1 MNNKIVNFLIKHRLE
16 ILILFILAIAYFL
29 LRLPNLVSQPIFADE
44 AIYVRWAQV
53 MRAEPTLRFLPLSDG
68 KTPLFMWLM
77 IPFFKVFQ
85 DPLYAGRFLSVLAG
99 FGSFLGVLFLG
110 WKFFNPKVALWSVF
124 LLIVT
129 PFFVF
134 FDRMAL
140 VDSMLA
146 MFSIWSLFLAM
157 LLIKYQRLDI
167 AMFLGFTLGG
177 GILTKTP
184 GMFNLLALP
193 VSLISFDWKGKNRQT
208 RLLKIFGLLLLAL
221 GIGFVMYNLLRLGP
235 GFTSL
240 SSRNQDY
247 IFAPSELIGRPLD
260 PFIPHFNDISDWL
273 PKLLTIPIL
282 LLTIL
287 GIILSF
293 IKREKYAL
301 TILFWSLVPLIVEM
315 AFLKTFTARYI
326 LSSMIPLIILAGWAI
341 YWLSEKIKFSKF
353 IVQSLIVLV
362 ILGFT
367 LYTDFLLIYQ
377 IEKAPLPR
385 SERSGYLEMWTAGY
399 GFPEIAKFLINEA
412 SKKTIVVGT
421 EGSFGTLPDGLMI
434 YLDKYTHTSSP
445 DHQILLSP
453 GNATISAGLRNASL
467 TYPTYYV
474 ANKSRFEG
482 DKDIML
488 IKEYLKIKGP
498 KKPQDAIVFYQVFPL
513 NH

>member
-1 MNNKIVNFLIKHRLE
+1 MIELLKKYRVE
-16 ILILFILAIAYFL
+16 IIIAFVLTILFFV

-53 MRAEPTLRFLPLSDG
+53 MKAEPTLRFLPLSDG
-68 KTPLFMWLM
+68 KTPLFMWIL

-85 DPLYAGRFLSVLAG
+85 DPLYAGRFLSILAG
-99 FGSFLGVLFLG
+99 FGSFLGILILG
-110 WKFFNPKVALWSVF
+110 WKFFNPKVALWSIF
-124 LLIVT
+124 LLTVT

-146 MFSIWSLFLAM
+146 AFSIWSLLLAM
-157 LLIKYQRLDI
+157 LLVKYQRLDI
-167 AMFLGFTLGG
+167 AMFLGFALGG

-184 GMFNLLALP
+184 GMFNLLVLP
-193 VSLISFDWKGKNRQT
+193 VSLISFDWKNKNRQI
-208 RLLKIFGLLLLAL
+208 RLIKTFGLLLLAL
-221 GIGFVMYNLLRLGP
+221 GIGFSMYNLLRLGS

-247 IFAPSELIGRPLD
+247 IFSPFELAGRPLD
-260 PFIPHFNDISDWL
+260 PFIPHFRDISDWL
-273 PKLLTIPIL
+273 PKLLTIPVL
-282 LLTIL
+282 LLTLL
-287 GIILSF
+287 GMVLSI
-293 IKREKYAL
+293 IKRNKYAL
-301 TILFWSLVPLIVEM
+301 TILFWGLIPLMIQM
-315 AFLKTFTARYI
+315 ALLKTFTARYI
-326 LSSMIPLIILAGWAI
+326 LFSIIPLVVLAGWAAF
-341 YWLSEKIKFSKF
+341 WLTEKIKFSKLL
-353 IVQSLIVLV
+353 IQSGLVLI

-367 LYTDFLLIYQ
+367 LYTNFLLVYQ

-412 SKKTIVVGT
+412 SKRTIVVGT

-434 YLDKYTHTSSP
+434 YLDKYSHTSAK
-445 DHQILLSP
+445 DNQILLVS
-453 GNATISAGLRNASL
+453 GTATISSGLRQAAL

-482 DKDIML
+482 DREIVL
-488 IKEYLKIKGP
+488 IKEYPKAIGP
-498 KKPQDAIVFYQVFPL
+498 KKPRDAIVFYQVFPL
-513 NH
+513 NP

>member
-1 MNNKIVNFLIKHRLE
+1 MVDFLKKHRIE
-16 ILILFILAIAYFL
+16 ILITFVLAILFFV

-53 MRAEPTLRFLPLSDG
+53 MKAEPTLRFLPLSDG
-68 KTPLFMWLM
+68 KTPLFMWIL

-85 DPLYAGRFLSVLAG
+85 DPLYAGRFLSILAG
-99 FGSFLGVLFLG
+99 FGSFLGILFLG

-124 LLIVT
+124 LLTVT

-146 MFSIWSLFLAM
+146 MFSVWSLFLAM

-167 AMFLGFTLGG
+167 AMFLGFGLGG

-184 GMFNLLALP
+184 GMFNLLVLP
-193 VSLISFDWKGKNRQT
+193 VSLISFDWRNKNRQA
-208 RLLKIFGLLLLAL
+208 RLFKTFGLLLLAL
-221 GIGFVMYNLLRLGP
+221 GIGFIMYNLLRLGP

-247 IFAPSELIGRPLD
+247 IFAPNELIGRPLD

-273 PKLLTIPIL
+273 PKLLTIPVLIL
-282 LLTIL
+282 IIL
-287 GIILSF
+287 GAGLSF
-293 IKREKYAL
+293 IKRNKYAL
-301 TILFWSLVPLIVEM
+301 TILFWSLIPLLIQM
-315 AFLKTFTARYI
+315 TLLKTFTARYI
-326 LSSMIPLIILAGWAI
+326 LSSMIPLVLLAGWAVF
-341 YWLSEKIKFSKF
+341 WLLEKIKFSKL
-353 IVQSLIVLV
+353 ILQSLAVLI

-367 LYTDFLLIYQ
+367 LYTDFLLVYQ
-377 IEKAPLPR
+377 IENAPLPR

-412 SKKTIVVGT
+412 QKKTIVVGT

-434 YLDKYTHTSSP
+434 YLDKYIHTSSP
-445 DHQILLSP
+445 DQQILLSP
-453 GNATISAGLRNASL
+453 GNATISAGLRNAAL
-467 TYPTYYV
+467 TYPTYYI

-482 DKDIML
+482 DRDLLL
-488 IKEYLKIKGP
+488 IKEYPKAKGP
-498 KKPQDAIVFYQVFPL
+498 QKPQDAIVFYQVFPL
-513 NH
+513 RP